1 MIQKYEILKLNKG
14 TTDIKNLITQNKF
27 IENQDYRLRNVSES
41 KKGGCTHKIEYYLH
55 PRAFKICLIR
65 SKNTK
70 LYVNYYLLLEE
81 CIKYFHDYQIELNK
95 KYIIKLKN
103 KIVDKDDKIDQ
114 LLKKTDE
121 QNLKIDNLLK
131 ANEKT
136 NKMNDLR
143 IIIKK

>member
-1 MIQKYEILKLNKG
+1 MIQKYKILKLNKG

-41 KKGGCTHKIEYYLH
+41 KKGGCTHKIEYCLH

-70 LYVNYYLLLEE
+70 LYANYYLLLEE

-114 LLKKTDE
+114 LLKNTDE

-136 NKMNDLR
+136 NKINDLR